1 MISLGAVTALCHV
14 AVAVNKEFESASR
27 AREAE
32 GKKGRKD
39 KARLKDLGKNVE
51 EVLGRKNR
59 LEEFLT
65 ELFEA
70 YVPISPAPASENAG
84 EEK

>member
-1 MISLGAVTALCHV
+1 M
-14 AVAVNKEFESASR
+14 NKEFESASR

-70 YVPISPAPASENAG
+70 YVRVSPAPASENAG